1 MCPTS
6 NRQTHAIDDMSKYPF
21 MDYLNKGIRVT
32 LNTGDMGIEGTTLAE
47 EFRYMK
53 RTYGLT
59 REQEEI
65 ILNNTIDAAFT
76 SNEVKLRIKEMLS

>member
-1 MCPTS
+1 
-6 NRQTHAIDDMSKYPF
+6 

-32 LNTGDMGIEGTTLAE
+32 LNTDDMGIEGTTLAE
-47 EFRYMK
+47 EFRYME

-65 ILNNTIDAAFT
+65 ILNNSIDAAFT
-76 SNEVKLRIKEMLS
+76 MMCHLLENNYITFKKKVSV